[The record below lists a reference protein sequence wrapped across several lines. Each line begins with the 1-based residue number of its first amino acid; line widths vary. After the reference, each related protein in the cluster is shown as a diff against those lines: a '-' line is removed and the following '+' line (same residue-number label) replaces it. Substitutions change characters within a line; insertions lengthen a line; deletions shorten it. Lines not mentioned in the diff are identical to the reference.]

1 MISTLG
7 AVSWPVTFVGRNW
20 VAGLAVLGGLERESG
35 AWSGSELHRS
45 SAAGQSAIRSS
56 YFG

>member
-1 MISTLG
+1 
-7 AVSWPVTFVGRNW
+7 VGRNW